1 MSLVL
6 FAENK
11 QRDIYSNINSILLD
25 TVIKYSLG
33 DNLGEQIMNYYNT
46 RVEKFSSTTGI
57 SDRLPSANIERDG
70 EIV

>member
-11 QRDIYSNINSILLD
+11 QRDIYSNIDSILLD

-33 DNLGEQIMNYYNT
+33 DNLGEQIMNYYNA
-46 RVEKFSSTTGI
+46 RVEKFSSTTGV
-57 SDRLPSANIERDG
+57 SDRLPSAIIERDG